1 MSRKKCN
8 DFCHFMYVC
17 PGCAILNETQW
28 CFPDRREEKVMKIGM
43 EELEDLRDGLD
54 RLLEFIRGMEQ
65 GELPYFYRYFHTM
78 KSNIEMF
85 FCIGCEDIADF
96 FPVLERDWKASHTMF
111 IGVQDYDLRKEHP
124 EADPMLCLYFAR
136 LLAEVGK
143 YFVRGKAEFVREGS
157 SAV

>member
-1 MSRKKCN
+1 
-8 DFCHFMYVC
+8 
-17 PGCAILNETQW
+17 
-28 CFPDRREEKVMKIGM
+28 MKIGM

-54 RLLEFIRGMEQ
+54 RLLEFIRGMEH

-85 FCIGCEDIADF
+85 FCIGCDDIADF
-96 FPVLERDWKASHTMF
+96 FPVLERDWKASHMLF

-136 LLAEVGK
+136 LVAEVGK
-143 YFVRGKAEFVREGS
+143 YFERGKVEFVREG
-157 SAV
+157 AV